1 MGGFGQG
8 LVMFSIRFGH
18 LGGWCVVLGSL
29 VGVEAAVDFNREV
42 RPILSGHCYRCHGP
56 DEAKRQGGKGG
67 VGGLRLDTFEGA
79 TALHGGYAAVVAGD
93 PGESE
98 LLHRV
103 LSEEEEDRMPPP
115 GAGRALTEGEAD
127 VLRRWIE
134 EGGRYAGHWAYE
146 VPVRPE
152 VPDVGEDR
160 LRVKNAIDAFVLRRL
175 GVEGL
180 RPSEVAEREVLARR
194 VALDLTGLPPSQEE
208 VEGFVRDAQ
217 SDAYERYVDRQLAK
231 EAYGEHWARQW
242 LDLARYADSA
252 GYADDP
258 HRTIWAYRDYV
269 IRSFNANKPFD
280 EFTIEQLAGD
290 MLPGAK
296 DDQVV
301 ATAFHRNTKT
311 NNEGGT
317 DDEEFRN
324 EAIVDR
330 VNTTFA
336 VWMGTT
342 IDCAQCHTHKYDPIT
357 QEEYFKVF
365 AIFNQTAD
373 EDRTDEWPVLGLYKE
388 DEKERMGA
396 LRLET
401 LQVLNRI
408 RGRLA
413 EPEAMERRHAWERA
427 LLSGEAWRVL
437 RPGVED
443 MEAESKAEMVVDG
456 DGVIGV
462 GEHSAPRDNYKVR
475 LGVPEGGGIWTAVR
489 LEVLGQEKPWVLNE
503 LELHVK
509 YREMED
515 GEEKEKSRRVKFR
528 LATAS
533 DEQEWYE
540 VKRVVDGN
548 GGDRLSGWAV
558 RGRERERQEAVLV
571 LEEPLELEAGWRLE
585 FQLHQNFPQKKVRR
599 FRLSVTGEA
608 IPKPAVP
615 NRLVAGLAKRPE
627 DRGLA
632 EEAALVEF
640 FAWHDPE
647 GGEDVERLVELEREM
662 AGMRPQVTVP
672 VMRELGEGRRRVTR
686 VQYRGSFRDL
696 GPEVV
701 AGVPSVFG
709 GVVGG
714 GRVDRLGLARW
725 LVSAENPLVA
735 RVVVNRYWEAL
746 FGVGLV
752 ATSEDFGS
760 QGDLP
765 SHPELLDWL
774 AVEFRESGWDVKHL
788 LRLMVTSG
796 TYRQDSRLSEGLAE
810 RDPDNRLLAR
820 GPRVRLSAEMVRDQ
834 ALAVSGLL
842 SPKVGGASVRPPQ
855 PSMGL
860 SAAFGSGTDWETSE
874 GEDRYRRGL
883 YTVWRRSSPY
893 PSMAAF
899 DAPSREVCTVR
910 RKNTNTP
917 LQALVTL
924 NDPVYVEAA
933 QALGRGMMQ
942 LDGGVAERV
951 RVGLRECLVREPVE
965 AEVRVLA
972 ELYEGACERFAGRE
986 DEAKALATEPL
997 GDLGEGLGVVE
1008 AAAWTVV
1015 ANAML
1020 NLDEMFLKP

>member
-1 MGGFGQG
+1 
-8 LVMFSIRFGH
+8 MFSIRLGH
-18 LGGWCVVLGSL
+18 LGGWCVLLGSL
-29 VGVEAAVDFNREV
+29 VVEAGVDFNREV

-56 DEAKRQGGKGG
+56 DEAKRQGGRGG
-67 VGGLRLDTFEGA
+67 AEGLRLDTFEGA
-79 TALHGGYAAVVAGD
+79 TAVHGGYAAVVAGD

-103 LSEEEEDRMPPP
+103 VSGEDEDRMPPP
-115 GAGRALTEGEAD
+115 GAGRRLTEREVE
-127 VLRRWIE
+127 VLRKWVE
-134 EGGRYAGHWAYE
+134 EGGNYAGHWAYE
-146 VPVRPE
+146 VPLRPE

-160 LRVKNAIDAFVLRRL
+160 LRARNAIDAFVLRRL

-180 RPSEVAEREVLARR
+180 RPSEQAEREVLARR
-194 VALDLTGLPPSQEE
+194 VALDLTGLPPSREE
-208 VEGFVRDAQ
+208 VEAFVRDVQ
-217 SDAYERYVDRQLAK
+217 SDAFERYVDGQLSK

-290 MLPGAK
+290 MLPGAT
-296 DDQVV
+296 DEQVV

-365 AIFNQTAD
+365 AVFNQTAD
-373 EDRTDEWPVLGLYKE
+373 EDRGDEWPVLGLYE
-388 DEKERMGA
+388 EEQKERMGA
-396 LRLET
+396 LRVET
-401 LQVLNRI
+401 LQVLNGI

-413 EPEAMERRHAWERA
+413 EPAGMERRHGWERA
-427 LLSGEAWRVL
+427 LLSGEGWRVL
-437 RPGVED
+437 RFGLED
-443 MEAESKAEMVVDG
+443 MEAESKAEMVLDG
-456 DGVIGV
+456 DGVIEV
-462 GEHSAPRDNYKVR
+462 GEHSAPRDNYKLR
-475 LGVPEGGGIWTAVR
+475 LGVPEGGGVWTAVR
-489 LEVLGQEKPWVLNE
+489 LEVLGQENPWVLNE

-528 LATAS
+528 SATAS

-540 VKRVVDGN
+540 VRRAVDGN

-558 RGRERERQEAVLV
+558 RGRERERQEAVLE

-585 FQLHQNFPQKKVRR
+585 FQMHQNFPHRKVRR
-599 FRLSVTGEA
+599 FRISVTGDMN
-608 IPKPAVP
+608 PRPAVP
-615 NRLVAGLAKRPE
+615 NRLQAGLAKRPE
-627 DRGLA
+627 DRGLG

-647 GGEDVERLVELEREM
+647 GGEDGERLLELEQEM
-662 AGMRPQVTVP
+662 AGMRPRVTVP

-701 AGVPSVFG
+701 AGIPSVFG
-709 GVVGG
+709 GVAGS

-725 LVSAENPLVA
+725 LVSAENPLMA

-765 SHPELLDWL
+765 SHPDLLDWL

-796 TYRQDSRLSEGLAE
+796 TYRQSSKLSEELAE

-842 SPKVGGASVRPPQ
+842 SRKVGGASVRPPQ

-860 SAAFGSGTDWETSE
+860 SAAFGSGTDWDASG
-874 GEDRYRRGL
+874 GEDRYRRGV

-933 QALGRGMMQ
+933 QALGRGLMQ
-942 LDGGVAERV
+942 LDGEVGERV

-965 AEVRVLA
+965 AEVRVLS
-972 ELYEGACERFAGRE
+972 ELYEGACERFGGRE
-986 DEAKALATEPL
+986 DEARRLATEPL